1 MATFDLNST
10 ASDFTAGL
18 NPGNATTPIEYWDSQ
33 KQQRRFIHQI
43 RDQFYYIEI
52 WLYNQIEGQ
61 KPFPVPFYFVNS
73 LAIEET
79 LMDWFVKG
87 WIVFNNNFEILERG
101 SNSRGSGTTA
111 KDKID
116 APYIFRTDGRNRI
129 SIKIYPIPNNQNY
142 SINIGQSESELPKN
156 KWEMSFDCVIY
167 DVEDLPTGSAQ
178 VKLKKFYF
186 WDERYQIFLEKNIE
200 WSTSKG
206 ENAWTLPDN
215 KRGMSANKALLDL
228 IETASLKDPKSSFE
242 NPANIIKVGYYEGG
256 RIDNPTIA
264 LNYSDLSWDM
274 GANTT
279 ITKKLVDNTEI
290 SYNNDLIFYTSPANN
305 NVLDD
310 IEYILSNVISKEGNP
325 AFLRFGRSTEDK
337 VWNLIGLEKYFRDAE
352 KEQVER
358 LFIEDG
364 VEPTKPYIP
373 RAPSDF
379 SSDIQNFMSGI
390 ASRIHQYKFSPMV
403 AVDDNRILNSPLH
416 HYDFTTGRFNIFYG
430 ENTAKEVINQMTN
443 AGKQGLHSL
452 KQASSHVLL
461 NLNQTKNTGIMLNNM
476 FSPKSFIPTNFPKIQ
491 MMKDAL
497 YLNES
502 LCFVTNGLT
511 IRSPGRFI
519 FIDHVNSNEANPFDD
534 RFLGQWMIT
543 KVVHLFT
550 QDNYVTEVVA
560 NKIDAFSRLWPNE
573 DKNL

>member
-1 MATFDLNST
+1 MATFDLNTT
-10 ASDFTAGL
+10 ASDFTAAL
-18 NPGNATTPIEYWDSQ
+18 TQGNVTTPIEYWKSQ
-33 KQQRRFIHQI
+33 NENRKFIHQI

-61 KPFPVPFYFVNS
+61 KPFAVPFYFVNS
-73 LAIEET
+73 LALEET

-101 SNSRGSGTTA
+101 ANSRSSGTDA
-111 KDKID
+111 KEKIE

-129 SIKIYPIPNNQNY
+129 SIKIYPIPNNQTY
-142 SINIGQSESELPKN
+142 TINVGETESELPKD

-167 DVEDLPTGSAQ
+167 DVEDLPTGSSQ
-178 VKLKKFYF
+178 VKLRKFYF

-200 WSTSKG
+200 WSTSK
-206 ENAWTLPDN
+206 EADAWKLPDYE
-215 KRGMSANKALLDL
+215 RGMPANEALLNL
-228 IETASLKDPKSSFE
+228 IQTASLE
-242 NPANIIKVGYYEGG
+242 NPSSTSENTGNYIHVGYIDGG
-256 RIDNPTIA
+256 RIDNPTVPMGNYD
-264 LNYSDLSWDM
+264 LNWDM
-274 GANTT
+274 GNSNT
-279 ITKKLVDNTEI
+279 ITKKLPNGKEI
-290 SYNNDLIFYTSPANN
+290 SYRNDLIFYTSPANN

-310 IEYILSNVISKEGNP
+310 MEYIISNVISKEGNP
-325 AFLRFGRSTEDK
+325 AFLRFGRYSEDK
-337 VWNLIGLEKYFRDAE
+337 VWNLVGLEKYFRDAE

-364 VEPTKPYIP
+364 VEATKPYIP

-403 AVDDNRILNSPLH
+403 AVDDNRIQNSPLH
-416 HYDFTTGRFNIFYG
+416 QYDFATGRFNIFYK
-430 ENTAKEVINQMTN
+430 ENTAKEVINQMTT

-461 NLNQTKNTGIMLNNM
+461 NLNQTKNKGIMLNNM
-476 FSPKSFIPTNFPKIQ
+476 FSPKPFVPTNFPKIQ

-502 LCFVTNGLT
+502 VCFITNGLT

-519 FIDHVNSNEANPFDD
+519 FIDHVNSNETNPFDD

-573 DKNL
+573 DKKL

>member
-1 MATFDLNST
+1 MATPFNINSFDT
-10 ASDFTAGL
+10 GL
-18 NPGNATTPIEYWDSQ
+18 TQGNVTTPNQYWNSQ
-33 KQQRRFIHQI
+33 KEQARFIHQI

-61 KPFPVPFYFVNS
+61 VPFPVPFYFVNS
-73 LAIEET
+73 LALEET

-101 SNSRGSGTTA
+101 ANAGGSNEGR
-111 KDKID
+111 KEKVN

-129 SIKIYPIPNNQNY
+129 SIKIYPIPNNQSY
-142 SINIGQSESELPKN
+142 SNIGQTESQLPRD

-167 DVEDLPTGSAQ
+167 DVEDLPTESAQ

-186 WDERYQIFLEKNIE
+186 WDERYQIFSEKNIE
-200 WSTSKG
+200 WSTCKAQNGWS
-206 ENAWTLPDN
+206 LPDYQ
-215 KRGMSANKALLDL
+215 RGMPANEALLNL
-228 IETASLKDPKSSFE
+228 IKTASLKTPKTNVENFE
-242 NPANIIKVGYYEGG
+242 DPANVIKVGYYEGG
-256 RIDNPTIA
+256 RIDNPQIA
-264 LNYSDLSWDM
+264 LNYSDLAWDM
-274 GANTT
+274 GSENT
-279 ITKKLVDNTEI
+279 ITKKLVNGTEI
-290 SYNNDLIFYTSPANN
+290 SYRNDLIFYTSPANN

-310 IEYILSNVISKEGNP
+310 MEYIISNVVSKEGNP
-325 AFLRFGRSTEDK
+325 AFLRFGRHTDDK
-337 VWNLIGLEKYFRDAE
+337 VWNLVGLEKYFRDAE

-358 LFIEDG
+358 LIIEDG
-364 VEPTKPYIP
+364 VEPRKPYAP
-373 RAPSDF
+373 RAPLNF

-390 ASRIHQYKFSPMV
+390 ASRIKQYKFSPMV
-403 AVDDNRILNSPLH
+403 AVDDGRILNSPLH

-430 ENTAKEVINQMTN
+430 ENTAKEVINQMTT

-452 KQASSHVLL
+452 KQTSSHVLL
-461 NLNQTKNTGIMLNNM
+461 NLNQTKNTGIMLKNM
-476 FSPKSFIPTNFPKIQ
+476 FSPKPFIPTNFPKVQ

-502 LCFVTNGLT
+502 VCFITNGLT

-519 FIDHVNSNEANPFDD
+519 FIDYSNSNDINPFDD
-534 RFLGQWMIT
+534 RFLGQWLMT

-550 QDNYVTEVVA
+550 QDNYITEVVA
-560 NKIDAFSRLWPNE
+560 NKIDTFSRLWPNE

>member
-1 MATFDLNST
+1 MATSFNINGFDT
-10 ASDFTAGL
+10 GL
-18 NPGNATTPIEYWDSQ
+18 TQGDVTTPLQYWNSQ
-33 KQQRRFIHQI
+33 NEQRKFIHQI

-61 KPFPVPFYFVNS
+61 KPFAVPFYFVNS

-79 LMDWFVKG
+79 LMDWFIKG

-101 SNSRGSGTTA
+101 ANEGGSGTNA
-111 KDKID
+111 KEKVN

-129 SIKIYPIPNNQNY
+129 SIKIYPIPNNETY
-142 SINIGQSESELPKN
+142 SSSIGQGESALPKD

-167 DVEDLPTGSAQ
+167 DVEDLPTGSSQ
-178 VKLKKFYF
+178 VKLRKFYF
-186 WDERYQIFLEKNIE
+186 WDERYQIFSEKNIE

-206 ENAWTLPDN
+206 EQSWKLPDN
-215 KRGMSANKALLDL
+215 QRGMPANEALLDL
-228 IETASLKDPKSSFE
+228 IQKASLKDPRGSSE
-242 NPANIIKVGYYEGG
+242 NSANIIRVGYYDGG
-256 RIDNPTIA
+256 RIDNPTIR
-264 LNYSDLSWDM
+264 LSDYDLTWDM
-274 GANTT
+274 GSDST
-279 ITKKLVDNTEI
+279 ITKKLVNDAEI
-290 SYNNDLIFYTSPANN
+290 SYRNDLLFYTSPANN

-310 IEYILSNVISKEGNP
+310 MEYILSNVVSKEGNP
-325 AFLRFGRSTEDK
+325 AFLRFGRSTQDK
-337 VWNLIGLEKYFRDAE
+337 VWNLVGLEKYFRDAE

-358 LFIEDG
+358 LIIEDG
-364 VEPTKPYIP
+364 VEPRKPYVP

-390 ASRIHQYKFSPMV
+390 ASRIQQYKFSPMV
-403 AVDDNRILNSPLH
+403 AVDDGRILNSPLH
-416 HYDFTTGRFNIFYG
+416 HYDFTTGRFNIFYT
-430 ENTAKEVINQMTN
+430 ENTAKEVINQMTT
-443 AGKQGLHSL
+443 AGKQGLYSL

-461 NLNQTKNTGIMLNNM
+461 NLNQTKNKGIMLNNM
-476 FSPKSFIPTNFPKIQ
+476 FSPKPFIPTNFPKIQ

-502 LCFVTNGLT
+502 VCFITNGLT

-519 FIDHVNSNEANPFDD
+519 FIDYSNSNDTNPFDD
-534 RFLGQWMIT
+534 RFLGQWLMT

-560 NKIDAFSRLWPNE
+560 NKIDTFSRLWPNE